1 MPSCSHNVWLIGW
14 ILFFYQ
20 DVLVSCNYNLKK
32 LYWFIFSS
40 GKPSHS
46 QEFFFE
52 MDKWLSLKACALS
65 PPTMNLW
72 IHFSILL
79 GFLQE
84 TWSLEDELKKEAS
97 GTFTCKDPHR
107 GNWVWTLEPRAAQ
120 PVEAAPFTGCP
131 QLTLFRGKANE
142 RFGNLEEEKILC
154 NIKIFFFFVP
164 PTHTFPPA
172 SPPKQIHLQRVLKM
186 TQRSQVRS
194 AIVFLLESV
203 NYEIYIK
210 CLKHF

>member
-1 MPSCSHNVWLIGW
+1 MPSCSQNVWLIGW
-14 ILFFYQ
+14 ILVFYR

-40 GKPSHS
+40 GKPSHA

-65 PPTMNLW
+65 PATMNLW

-97 GTFTCKDPHR
+97 GTFTCKDPR
-107 GNWVWTLEPRAAQ
+107 LVI
-120 PVEAAPFTGCP
+120 GCG
-131 QLTLFRGKANE
+131 LR
-142 RFGNLEEEKILC
+142 NLELHSLWKQLLSQAAHSSHYSGAKGMKDLETLRKKKTSAISR
-154 NIKIFFFFVP
+154 FFFF
-164 PTHTFPPA
+164 F
-172 SPPKQIHLQRVLKM
+172 
-186 TQRSQVRS
+186 
-194 AIVFLLESV
+194 FLYLPLTPSHPLPHP
-203 NYEIYIK
+203 NKYTCK
-210 CLKHF
+210 GCLKWRNAVRWEVR